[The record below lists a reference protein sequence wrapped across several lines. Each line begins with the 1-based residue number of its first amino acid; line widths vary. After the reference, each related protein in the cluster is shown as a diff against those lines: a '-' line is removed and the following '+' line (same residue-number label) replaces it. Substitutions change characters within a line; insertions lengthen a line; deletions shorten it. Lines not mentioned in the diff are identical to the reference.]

1 MTSQYKNNFDTN
13 IDNYSVE
20 ELLTIL
26 GLGTLDPDD
35 VLEATN
41 SYIQKF
47 TQAQKPTFVV
57 FFQDMQSKLLSYVA
71 PERDPQAQRA
81 ALDAAGGTTTN
92 QQTADWIEHE
102 ALPQS
107 DLVQRNKNTD
117 RVQKVDIYD
126 NEQVPMKRQ
135 QVAVTNSKTV
145 SVVQDSL
152 NPTLKNTTERML
164 NLDSQFRPPGSTS
177 ATDYTMDLS
186 DHLQDVLSLRL
197 FSFQIP
203 VTWYVYDAT
212 YGNTTFWV
220 TSAPDLYD
228 PTTVVVPVV
237 LPSGNYPKIEDLAA
251 ALDKALQDAG
261 FAAAAPATQPLVTY
275 STASSKLTFHLQGAL
290 FADPS
295 PSASPMDGSS
305 VLSNFTVTTSSL
317 LLFFDPTARYH
328 SQPQCLTGANQTLN
342 QTLGW
347 ALGFRGPQYP
357 VAPEPTGNPADAA
370 CDLIGPRYLI
380 VVLDDYNQNHLHNGL
395 VSIAELSKV
404 VKLPSYY
411 SADLRY
417 RCTPPVLTPP
427 PYVDTGVNSG
437 VDWADSLPI
446 TYASTQQVLPNFP
459 RSLTQSQIYTINEI
473 LKNNQQNTQYLA
485 KAPTTSDV
493 FALLSIK
500 GGLTPGELY
509 SEISGSLQVFRR
521 QYFGPVNID
530 RLRLSLL
537 DDKGRVL
544 NLNGWD
550 WSITLLAEMLYL
562 D

>member
-1 MTSQYKNNFDTN
+1 MTSTTDLDTN
-13 IDNYSVE
+13 VDNYSIE

-26 GLGTLDPDD
+26 NLDSLDPDD
-35 VLEATN
+35 ILDATN
-41 SYIQKF
+41 NYIQKF
-47 TQAQKPTFVV
+47 TQQNKSYMVS
-57 FFQDMQSKLLSYVA
+57 FFQDMQTKLLS
-71 PERDPQAQRA
+71 PTDPDRIP
-81 ALDAAGGTTTN
+81 LRNNIDAAGGTATN
-92 QQTADWIEHE
+92 QQTSDWIEHE

-107 DLVQRNKNTD
+107 DITQRNKNTD
-117 RVQKVDIYD
+117 RVQKIDVYD
-126 NEQVPMKRQ
+126 NEQVPMNRQ
-135 QVAVTNSKTV
+135 KVAVTNSTLV
-145 SVVQDSL
+145 PIVQDSL
-152 NPTLKNTTERML
+152 NPTLKNTTERMM
-164 NLDSQFRPPGSTS
+164 NLDSQFRQPGSNS

-220 TSAPDLYD
+220 TSASDLTD

-237 LPSGNYPKIEDLAA
+237 LSSGNYPKIADLAA
-251 ALDKALQDAG
+251 ALQLALHDAG
-261 FAAAAPATQPLVTY
+261 FHVPATPTGGNIPTNGITY
-275 STASSKLTFHLQGAL
+275 NIASGKLTFHLAGVT
-290 FADPS
+290 FTDPTGIL
-295 PSASPMDGSS
+295 PS
-305 VLSNFTVTTSSL
+305 FQVTSTATATATPSL
-317 LLFFDPTARYH
+317 LLFFDPTAQYH

-357 VAPEPTGNPADAA
+357 VAPEPAGDPADAA
-370 CDLIGPRYLI
+370 VDLIGPRYLI

-417 RCTPPVLTPP
+417 RCTAPILNPP

-437 VDWADSLPI
+437 EIWADSLPL
-446 TYASTQQVLPNFP
+446 TYAPTQQILPNFP
-459 RSLTQSQIYTINEI
+459 RTLTQSQIYTINEI
-473 LKNNQQNTQYLA
+473 IKNNQQNTQYLA

-544 NLNGWD
+544 NLNGCD
-550 WSITLLAEMLYL
+550 WSITLLAEMLYQY
-562 D
+562 